1 MFYVL
6 AAVSILMS
14 IILLFAFSPRA
25 FLINIIIGVVAIIVG
40 VRKMKKEKAPPAVQ
54 EKPAAP
60 EVPSAP
66 EVLSVSEMP
75 SAPEAPSSPV
85 EVKKKAVPRS
95 YIYFEELLSSIPQ
108 HEISLNEHPA
118 PRGRIPAY
126 ESVHISNVTQKTDLD
141 KLGNFVVIDTET
153 TGFNAQRDRVVE
165 LCAIR
170 FRAWE
175 PVEVFTTLVN
185 PLKPIPA
192 ASFKVHGISDEMVED
207 APVIDEV
214 MEDFD
219 FFIGK
224 DNLLGHNLPFDLKFI
239 HAAGSKYS
247 DVKRKYYDT
256 VTLAR
261 YINWDDPPENNKLVT
276 LCDYYLLRDNANAH
290 RSFSDAL
297 ATGLLFKKLVDEKVP
312 Q

>member
-14 IILLFAFSPRA
+14 VILLFAFSPRA
-25 FLINIIIGVVAIIVG
+25 FLINIIIGVVAIILG
-40 VRKMKKEKAPPAVQ
+40 VLKMKKDKKPPVVQ

-60 EVPSAP
+60 EVPGAP
-66 EVLSVSEMP
+66 EVPSVPQAP
-75 SAPEAPSSPV
+75 SAPV
-85 EVKKKAVPRS
+85 EVEKKVVPRS
-95 YIYFEELLSSIPQ
+95 CIYFEELLSSIPR
-108 HEISLNEHPA
+108 HEISLNEQPA

-126 ESVHISNVTQKTDLD
+126 ESVRMSNVTQKTDLD
-141 KLGNFVVIDTET
+141 KLGDFVVIDTET
-153 TGFNAQRDRVVE
+153 TGFNAQRDRIVE

-185 PLKPIPA
+185 PLKPIPV

-207 APVIDEV
+207 APVVDEV

-219 FFIGK
+219 SFIGK

-256 VTLAR
+256 LTLAK